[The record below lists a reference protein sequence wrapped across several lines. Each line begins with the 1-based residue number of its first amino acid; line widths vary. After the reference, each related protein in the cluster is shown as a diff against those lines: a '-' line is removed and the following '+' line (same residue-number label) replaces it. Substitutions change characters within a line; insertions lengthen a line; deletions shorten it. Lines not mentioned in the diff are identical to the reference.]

1 MRDSWYNE
9 HMMKLTDMLQ
19 RQVYSLRAAL
29 RESPT
34 FGVLLLGLLG
44 TALLF
49 SPFGGTYFEAIKY
62 PWAISITGLLVGMH
76 VFRGVDLRSVYGI
89 VSIALLVWSVLAAV
103 GSPSFSVALIG
114 NFPRYNS
121 SVLLFLFFV
130 TVLWAAIH
138 VVREGGARWLVG
150 MLLSVGGFAAVF
162 AVFQSYGLASYTGID
177 SFFLAVPNR
186 VGSLLGNPNFSSLFL
201 AGILPFT
208 LVRTL
213 RAQTWGERVWT
224 MLLAFVL
231 CWSLAL
237 LASRGAVLATVVGV
251 VPVLAWLLLR
261 RRWKQLV
268 LLIAGLMGGVLLFS
282 GYFFLYRGETAA
294 ALVTAQDTSAVDRYV
309 AWDMAR
315 DLLMHHPWV
324 GYGPGSFQQYYW
336 EHLPSGL
343 MAQGLYFDDAHNT
356 LLHIAAA
363 VGFPGL
369 LLFALLIAIAAARGV
384 RVLFERWHDADADL
398 IIAAGGALG
407 VWLVGSSFNPVT
419 PALYMQLALILAILY
434 AGGRPARS
442 ESMRPV
448 SKAVRI
454 PVRVVGAALAAY
466 GLCMIV
472 GNQLFIVATRYHAKQ
487 DFAAAYTYAKL
498 ASHIDPASPLLEVA
512 RVATMQGAGAPLE
525 QVRTGIQQLLH
536 RSWAT
541 SPRIALQIADI
552 AGQLEVASGDQAD
565 QALVLQAL
573 ALARQHGPT
582 YPDAYVQSAYYLAR
596 FGKASEA
603 VLYGQKGVLLQP
615 KNYLTWLVMARAY
628 QTAGNLEGV
637 MLSLGKAR
645 ELHPHDKL
653 LLILQQRLN
662 ETGDPNSINLLPQ
675 KTFVLLSL
683 Q

>member
-1 MRDSWYNE
+1 MSDSWYNV
-9 HMMKLTDMLQ
+9 HMMKLTDLL
-19 RQVYSLRAAL
+19 RRHVYSLRAAL
-29 RESPT
+29 RESPV

-62 PWAISITGLLVGMH
+62 PWAISITGLLIGMR
-76 VFRGVDLRSVYGI
+76 VFRSADMRSAYGI
-89 VSIALLVWSVLAAV
+89 ISIAFLAWSVFAAI
-103 GSPSFSVALIG
+103 GSPSFIVALIG

-138 VVREGGARWLVG
+138 VVREGKARWLVG
-150 MLLSVGGFAAVF
+150 VLLSVGGFAAGF
-162 AVFQSYGLASYTGID
+162 AVLQMYGLASYTGVE

-201 AGILPFT
+201 ACVLPFA
-208 LVRTL
+208 LVRAL
-213 RAQTWGERVWT
+213 RAQTWGQRAWT
-224 MLLAFVL
+224 VLLVFIL

-237 LASRGAVLATVVGV
+237 LASRGAILAAMVGV
-251 VPVLAWLLLR
+251 APVIVWLIWL

-268 LLIAGLMGGVLLFS
+268 LLVVGLLGCMFLFS

-294 ALVTAQDTSAVDRYV
+294 TLVTAQDTSAVDRYV

-315 DLLMHHPWV
+315 DLLVRHPWF
-324 GYGPGSFQQYYW
+324 GYGPASFQQYYW
-336 EHLPSGL
+336 EYLPSGL

-356 LLHIAAA
+356 LVHIAAA
-363 VGFPGL
+363 VGLPGL
-369 LLFALLIAIAAARGV
+369 LLFILLIALAAARAV
-384 RVLFERWHDADADL
+384 RTLVGQWHDERASL
-398 IIAAGGALG
+398 LVAAFGALG

-419 PALYMQLALILAILY
+419 PALYMQLALVLAILY
-434 AGGRPARS
+434 TGGLADAEGSQPS
-442 ESMRPV
+442 
-448 SKAVRI
+448 SKAAQVPLRSI
-454 PVRVVGAALAAY
+454 GAVLVVY
-466 GLCMIV
+466 GVCMIV
-472 GNQLFIVATRYHAKQ
+472 GNQLFLVATRYHARQ
-487 DFAAAYTYAKL
+487 DFSRAYMYTRL
-498 ASHIDPASPLLEVA
+498 ASRVDALSPLLKVA
-512 RVATMQGAGAPLE
+512 RVATMQSAGVPLE
-525 QVRTGIQQLLH
+525 QVRPAIQQLVGQ
-536 RSWAT
+536 SWAT

-552 AGQLEVASGDQAD
+552 AGQVEMASGDPQD
-565 QALVLQAL
+565 QRAVEQAL

-603 VLYGQKGVLLQP
+603 VIYGQKGVLLQP

-628 QTAGNLEGV
+628 QAANNVDGV
-637 MLSLGKAR
+637 VLALRRAQ
-645 ELHPHDKL
+645 ELRPHDKL
-653 LLILQQRLN
+653 LPILRRRLQ
-662 ETGDPNSINLLPQ
+662 ETGDPLSINLLPQ